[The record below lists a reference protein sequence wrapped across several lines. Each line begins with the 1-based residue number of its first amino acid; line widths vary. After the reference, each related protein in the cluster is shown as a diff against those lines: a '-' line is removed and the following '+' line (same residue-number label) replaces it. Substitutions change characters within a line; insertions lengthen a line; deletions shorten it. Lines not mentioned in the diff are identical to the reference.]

1 MAVEFKKDITLAEI
15 KVMAEELLKKADAA
29 ETAKERAE
37 IEADLDEVITEYA
50 KISKQA
56 VYNAAKASGDP
67 MKYAIMEFWY
77 PAIRVKEDKE
87 TDAEGKTIIT
97 RSIADTSKPID
108 LGDMHKRL
116 EGIGANKQWI
126 YAAEKFN
133 FYLTKRAADRVG
145 AKINSDAFA
154 LNEICKQIEMGK
166 TPCSNTNLLKTLQ
179 QVVTMMLGDG
189 YKATSHDVNYLI
201 DVYATDAKKSKTAIT
216 LANHKTLRGY
226 LKKVCYRIL
235 TNGRGYD
242 VEQREI
248 KTVSTPAAPAEK
260 AEEKKPAKKSEKP
273 AK

>member
-1 MAVEFKKDITLAEI
+1 MAVEFKKGITLEEM
-15 KVMAEELLKKADAA
+15 KTMAEELLKKSNVA
-29 ETAKERAE
+29 ETIEARAE
-37 IEADLDEVITEYA
+37 ADADLDTVIAEYA
-50 KISKQA
+50 KVSKQA
-56 VYNAAKASGDP
+56 VYNAAKNSGDP
-67 MKYAIMEFWY
+67 MKYAITTFWY
-77 PAIRVKEDKE
+77 PVIRIKEEKE
-87 TDAEGKTIIT
+87 EVEGKTIIK
-97 RSIADTSKPID
+97 RSIDDANKQID

-116 EGIGANKQWI
+116 EGIGADTKWI

-145 AKINSDAFA
+145 AKINSDAFT
-154 LNEICKQIEMGK
+154 LNEICKEIEMGK

-179 QVVTMMLGDG
+179 QVVTMMLGEG

-248 KTVSTPAAPAEK
+248 KVNSTADAPAEK
-260 AEEKKPAKKSEKP
+260 PAK
-273 AK
+273 